1 MQFAIGPQYGP
12 PLPVATPQ
20 GKPPGVG
27 VTVAAFL
34 DQTVNEVAP
43 HQVAHGIF
51 LQAEAAGNEFCIEN
65 EVSVFIALCRRGFF
79 VR

>member
-27 VTVAAFL
+27 VSVATFL
-34 DQTVNEVAP
+34 DQAVNEVAP
-43 HQVAHGIF
+43 HQVTNGTF
-51 LQAEAAGNEFCIEN
+51 L
-65 EVSVFIALCRRGFF
+65 
-79 VR
+79 